1 MAKTTHDRPK
11 GTPPRGEVV
20 SAANADESTSN
31 ARADAPT
38 AATWVHVSELRP
50 NPKNPRLHGQE
61 VLLLARTIVRTTWGA
76 PILVQARTMR
86 IIGGHGRLEAAKEI
100 LAGIEVDGFLRGGA
114 GYQFRRDAPPE
125 CLPVCVL
132 DVSDA
137 EADAMTLAD
146 NAKRLQGK
154 DDPSALVAMATA
166 SFERNAPTM
175 LDMGLGADDLDAL
188 IKQAGDAVLAGAPAG
203 DGNTERPDVIG
214 DDARE
219 RIEVEEDEAPV
230 DRAEELRAKWG
241 TAAGQLWEI
250 PSATVAGGVHR
261 ILCGDSTAPED
272 VARVMGGE
280 TAVLLHTD
288 PPYGVDVV
296 GGAHDPRDEKNY
308 QSGGKVENDALSDE
322 DLRALVRAS
331 LTNCRAHMVPG
342 AAFYVWYGEN
352 RMPVILGALMD
363 ALGMYRQIVVWVK
376 EHFVFGRKDYHY
388 QHEACFYGWVEG
400 AAHRWLGDRKQTS
413 VWTTPPVGTDLE
425 KKLHPTAKPLALP
438 SRSIQNHVAP
448 GEIVIEP
455 FSGSGSTMVAA
466 EKTGRL
472 CRAVELAPKYVAVCL
487 ERLAALGLTPRLVS

>member
-1 MAKTTHDRPK
+1 
-11 GTPPRGEVV
+11 
-20 SAANADESTSN
+20 
-31 ARADAPT
+31 
-38 AATWVHVSELRP
+38 
-50 NPKNPRLHGQE
+50 
-61 VLLLARTIVRTTWGA
+61 
-76 PILVQARTMR
+76 
-86 IIGGHGRLEAAKEI
+86 
-100 LAGIEVDGFLRGGA
+100 
-114 GYQFRRDAPPE
+114 
-125 CLPVCVL
+125 VCVL

-146 NAKRLQGK
+146 NAKRLQGR
-154 DDPSALVAMATA
+154 DDPAALVAMATA

-175 LDMGLGADDLDAL
+175 IDLGLGADDLDAL
-188 IKQAGDAVLAGAPAG
+188 VKQAGDAVLNDAPGG
-203 DGNTERPDVIG
+203 DAPLDG
-214 DDARE
+214 DDAPRE

-230 DRAEELRAKWG
+230 DRAEELRAKWQ
-241 TAAGQLWEI
+241 TATGQLWEI

-261 ILCGDSTAPED
+261 ILCGDSTKTED

-296 GGAHDPRDEKNY
+296 GGTHDPRDEKNY

-322 DLRALVRAS
+322 DLRMLVCAALA
-331 LTNCRAHMVPG
+331 NCRKHMVDG
-342 AAFYVWYGEN
+342 SAFYVWYGEN
-352 RMPVILGALMD
+352 RMPIILRAVLD

-388 QHEACFYGWVEG
+388 QHEACFYGWVDG

-425 KKLHPTAKPLALP
+425 KKLHPTAKPVALP
-438 SRSIQNHVAP
+438 ARAIQNHAAP

-472 CRAVELAPKYVAVCL
+472 CCAVELSPKYVAVAI